1 MTDYIQLISKDKKNY
16 YLPKRIA
23 YLSEYLKKEIE
34 KVTTEKMVQIAFE
47 DITFEILEVL
57 VEYLNTKYYYEQ
69 MKELRPGNTDS
80 YPIPENLSLDIVK
93 RYL

>member
-1 MTDYIQLISKDKKNY
+1 MIQISFD
-16 YLPKRIA
+16 
-23 YLSEYLKKEIE
+23 
-34 KVTTEKMVQIAFE
+34 
-47 DITFEILEVL
+47 DITFEILEVI
-57 VEYLNTKYYYEQ
+57 VEYLNTKVNNNNILILINYLQYYYEQ